1 VGQFEGRRLSLT
13 RMVVLVVLVL
23 AAVFAS
29 LRGWNW
35 FQESRALDQAEGPG
49 FAGYVDVTA
58 TPQLAFEDPENAAS
72 RDAVLAFVVADPKSK
87 CSPSWGGYYSLD
99 EASEQLDLD
108 RRVARL
114 QQRGGAAIVSFGGQ
128 ANSELAVSC
137 TSPGDLYDAY
147 KEVVTRYEVNAID
160 LDLEGT
166 GLDDTA
172 AVQRRAV
179 AIAKLQKATHVQ
191 VWLTL
196 PVARAGL
203 TQSGQNA
210 VSAMLTGGVTLAGV
224 NVMTMDY
231 GNDLPSNESMGEAA
245 QESLTATHDQLRS
258 LYANAGDSLTSVDA
272 WQRLGA
278 TAMIGQNDT
287 AGQVFGLLD
296 AQRLRRFA
304 VDHKIGRISIW
315 SLNRDRPCG
324 ANYPDV
330 SIVSDACSGVKQEAG
345 EFATTLGGTK
355 NVDPVVAPAATKKAS
370 PSGDPT
376 VTPSDNPAT
385 SPYSIWQQDQVYLEG
400 TRVVWHRNVYVAK
413 WWTSGDVP
421 DNPLR
426 NGDATPWTLIGPVL
440 PGESPRAVPTMPAGY
455 YPTWKIDKTYHA
467 GDRVLFEGVPY
478 LAQWWTQGDSPATP
492 GTLNAPAPWRPLTE
506 KEITSA
512 LNGTPS
518 SSPSAAAGQQ
528 P

>member
-13 RMVVLVVLVL
+13 RTAFLVVLAL

-35 FQESRALDQAEGPG
+35 FQESRALDQAAGPA

-58 TPQLAFEDPENAAS
+58 TPQLAFEDPQNAAS
-72 RDAVLAFVVADPKSK
+72 RDAVLAFVVADPHTP
-87 CSPSWGGYYSLD
+87 CSPSWGGAYSLD
-99 EASEQLDLD
+99 QAAEQLDLD
-108 RRVARL
+108 RRIARL

-128 ANSELAVSC
+128 ANSELAVAC
-137 TSPGDLYDAY
+137 TSAPDLYAAY
-147 KEVVTRYEVNAID
+147 NAVVNRYHLTAID
-160 LDLEGT
+160 LDLEG
-166 GLDDTA
+166 A
-172 AVQRRAV
+172 ALEDAAATQRRVA
-179 AIAKLQKATHVQ
+179 AIAQLQKGTHVQ

-196 PVARAGL
+196 PVARSGL
-203 TQSGQNA
+203 TPAGQEA
-210 VSAMLTGGVTLAGV
+210 VSAMLAGGVRLAGV

-231 GNDLPSNESMGEAA
+231 GNDLPANETMGEAA
-245 QESLTATHDQLRS
+245 QESLTSAHAQVRS
-258 LYANAGDSLTSVDA
+258 LYGKAGDGITSVAA

-287 AGQVFGLLD
+287 AGQVFSLLD
-296 AQRLRRFA
+296 ASRLRQFA
-304 VDHKIGRISIW
+304 VAHKLGRLSIW

-330 SIVSDACSGVKQEAG
+330 TIVSDACSGVKQEAG
-345 EFATTLGGTK
+345 EFALTLGGSGHAAAM
-355 NVDPVVAPAATKKAS
+355 VAPAETGTAG
-370 PSGDPT
+370 PSSDPT
-376 VTPSDNPAT
+376 VVPSDNPAT
-385 SPYSIWQQDQVYLEG
+385 SPYPIWHADQVYLQG
-400 TRVVWHRNVYVAK
+400 TRVVWHHNVYVAK

-421 DNPLR
+421 DNPLQ

-440 PGESPRAVPTMPAGY
+440 PGESPRPTPTMPAGF
-455 YPTWKIDKTYHA
+455 YPTWKINRTYHA

-492 GTLNAPAPWRPLTE
+492 GTLNAPSPWRPLTE
-506 KEITSA
+506 REITAALSGSA
-512 LNGTPS
+512 A
-518 SSPSAAAGQQ
+518 PSAAAGQH